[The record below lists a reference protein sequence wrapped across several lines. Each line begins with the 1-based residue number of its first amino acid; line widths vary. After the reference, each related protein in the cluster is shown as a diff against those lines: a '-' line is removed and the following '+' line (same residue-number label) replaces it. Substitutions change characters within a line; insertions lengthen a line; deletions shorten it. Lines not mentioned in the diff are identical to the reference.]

1 MAEVKRWR
9 SRWHPVLGGVV
20 IGIAMNL
27 TFLIAGRG
35 IGASGALT
43 RFVATLQNWI
53 LPEATANS
61 VYFSRYFVDGN
72 HPLND
77 YLVFMVVGII
87 IGAFVAAL
95 IGGDLGL
102 AVLRGPRISPAR
114 RLWLALAGGLLV
126 GFAAR
131 LARGCTSGLAL
142 VGGAQLSVGAW
153 AFMICVFAGGFGA
166 AYFFRKQWI

>member
-1 MAEVKRWR
+1 MGTIPSTLFNGK
-9 SRWHPVLGGVV
+9 LGPHRVV
-20 IGIAMNL
+20 D
-27 TFLIAGRG
+27 
-35 IGASGALT
+35 
-43 RFVATLQNWI
+43 ATKFDFEAIRQI
-53 LPEATANS
+53 KQAVPEATING
-61 VYFSRYFVDGN
+61 VYFSRYFVDGS

-77 YLVFMVVGII
+77 YLVFMVIGII
-87 IGAFVAAL
+87 LGAFVAAF
-95 IGGDLGL
+95 IGSDLGL